1 MTLTDTILMDI
12 IPSGTIHT
20 VMATATIHTAG
31 TMAGRVPGTLTTTRP
46 QDLVLIMVAQG
57 HQNMDVVEAE
67 ALSMDALL

>member
-1 MTLTDTILMDI
+1 
-12 IPSGTIHT
+12 
-20 VMATATIHTAG
+20 
-31 TMAGRVPGTLTTTRP
+31 MAGRVPGTLTTTRP